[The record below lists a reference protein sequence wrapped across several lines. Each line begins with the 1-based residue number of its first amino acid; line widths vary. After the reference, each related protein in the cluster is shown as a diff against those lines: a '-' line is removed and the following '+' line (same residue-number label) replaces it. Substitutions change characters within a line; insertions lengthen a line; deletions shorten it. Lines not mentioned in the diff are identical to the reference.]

1 MFYTSYILKI
11 ILLVFVYIFCNLCY
25 AYYGDNMFDVENLN
39 KQNDRHGMIN
49 KFECVKAIYQRALLE
64 RNFDKYVNNEML
76 QEIYSGIRVCHS
88 NEKFVE
94 TYKANL
100 TRKERESLTEFD
112 IPMAFTDVKS
122 NLIYIKYDTPIEVIV
137 HEIVHAIS
145 NKLKK
150 DTGIKM
156 VMKNYLM
163 EKGISLNDE
172 EFVIDSFNES
182 ITHYI
187 TQLLIPEI
195 KVSDGYNYGASII
208 GKYSNTLLEC
218 GRDYNLILD
227 AYFKGNQQAFDS
239 MGNDFK
245 HIFEDVVV
253 SINKARF
260 WYLYK
265 DARKILSEEHIN
277 SLFEAIKANLIAE
290 NKVSMDNTT
299 IGHVEE
305 TEVQK
310 GRKL

>member
-1 MFYTSYILKI
+1 
-11 ILLVFVYIFCNLCY
+11 
-25 AYYGDNMFDVENLN
+25 MFDVENLN
-39 KQNDRHGMIN
+39 KQNDRNGMIN
-49 KFECVKAIYQRALLE
+49 KFECVKAIFERAMSEFGLS
-64 RNFDKYVNNEML
+64 KYVNNEML
-76 QEIYSGIRVCHS
+76 QEIYSSIRVCHS

-94 TYKANL
+94 TYKENL
-100 TRKERESLTEFD
+100 TRKERESLSEFD
-112 IPMAFTDVKS
+112 IPMAFVNVEL
-122 NLIYIKYDTPIEVIV
+122 NLIYIKYGTPIEVVV
-137 HEIVHAIS
+137 HEIVHSIS

-150 DTGIKM
+150 DTGIKE
-156 VMKNYLM
+156 VMENYIR
-163 EKGISLNDE
+163 EKGISLEDE
-172 EFVIDSFNES
+172 EFVIDSFNEA

-218 GRDYNLILD
+218 GRDSNLILD
-227 AYFKGNQQAFDS
+227 AYFKGNQQAFNS

-265 DARKILSEEHIN
+265 DARKVLSEEYIN
-277 SLFEAIKANLIAE
+277 SIFEVIKTNLVAE
-290 NKVSMDNTT
+290 NKVSIDNTA
-299 IGHVEE
+299 IGQVD
-305 TEVQK
+305 EVDIQK